1 MSKARKFLLI
11 ASKKPAKFSG
21 GESSKNRKTSKGLFS
36 GTCLYQR
43 PCLSYL
49 RTLRKPSCKR
59 LLSLSQIE
67 TVLTSAFAERD
78 VAIVSFSK
86 SNQNTQAEI
95 TNDGG
100 KIFFCDAKESR
111 EGWHPGHGESLCTSS
126 SSFAQSVTQDGGTEA
141 RSSSNC
147 ATF

>member
-1 MSKARKFLLI
+1 MKCA
-11 ASKKPAKFSG
+11 
-21 GESSKNRKTSKGLFS
+21 NRRE

-43 PCLSYL
+43 PCFSLSYL

-111 EGWHPGHGESLCTSS
+111 EG
-126 SSFAQSVTQDGGTEA
+126 
-141 RSSSNC
+141 
-147 ATF
+147 